1 MKTAWKKQRKSLKK
15 QGKRA
20 ETKQNFRV
28 MTNSQNK
35 ALQNYKNVRNDLSK
49 NVHTIIPT
57 SCFVE
62 LMDSKQRNCKQLLES
77 AVPTLNDLA
86 KSFKDSCETE
96 LDLAMLNHVFIL
108 IHCFYQMIKLK
119 EYKKILKHSQIVK
132 NGSVKGV
139 VD

>member
-1 MKTAWKKQRKSLKK
+1 
-15 QGKRA
+15 
-20 ETKQNFRV
+20 
-28 MTNSQNK
+28 MTNSQYK
-35 ALQNYKNVRNDLSK
+35 ILQNHKNVRNDLLK